1 VCNQRADFAFNREK
15 PGKDRAALYT
25 VLGDLMLTC
34 RRYVPDDFARLYA
47 IEEECFAPLFRFG
60 RRYMRQLLKSA
71 NAATWI
77 AETEGGMAGFGIV
90 EWTLDEG
97 QMSAYI
103 QTLEVAPQA
112 RRQGGV
118 GSKLLGQAEASAR
131 QAGAGVLWLHVD
143 AQNLEAIRMYEAYG
157 YGYEGGEENYYPQG
171 RAALIYAK
179 RLEGASTESAPNCR

>member
-1 VCNQRADFAFNREK
+1 MCNQRADFASNREK
-15 PGKDRAALYT
+15 PRKDRAALYT
-25 VLGDLMLTC
+25 VFGDFMLTC

-60 RRYMRQLLKSA
+60 RRYMRQLLKRA

-77 AETEGGMAGFGIV
+77 AETEGRMAGFGIV
-90 EWTLDEG
+90 EWKLDEG

-103 QTLEVAPQA
+103 ETLEVAPPA
-112 RRQGGV
+112 RRQGV

-143 AQNLEAIRMYEAYG
+143 AQNLEAIRMYEAHG
-157 YGYEGGEENYYPQG
+157 YSYEGREENYYPQG

-179 RLEGASTESAPNCR
+179 RLEGAWAEVDPNCR

>member
-1 VCNQRADFAFNREK
+1 
-15 PGKDRAALYT
+15 
-25 VLGDLMLTC
+25 MLTC

-60 RRYMRQLLKSA
+60 RRYMRQLLERA

-77 AETEGGMAGFGIV
+77 AETEGRMAGFGIV
-90 EWTLDEG
+90 EWKLDEG

-103 QTLEVAPQA
+103 ETLEVAPQA
-112 RRQGGV
+112 RRQGV
-118 GSKLLGQAEASAR
+118 GSKLLSQAEASAR

-143 AQNLEAIRMYEAYG
+143 AQNLEAIRMYEAHG
-157 YGYEGGEENYYPQG
+157 YSYEGREENYYPQG

-179 RLEGASTESAPNCR
+179 RLEGAWAEVDPNCR